1 MGLVNRLLPISL
13 RSVVIALIVL
23 LGAFLLTEVP
33 PVVAVICALV
43 VAVHTMTGIRLYQ
56 RYLGAATVTVFEYIS
71 FGFAIGAALSI
82 FTALILQPILNPS
95 IGWIIPS
102 IVILAMPKTARG
114 PTSPAHIDSP
124 GIEWLGVVSIAFL
137 YVAQDSHWPT
147 AVFATGTCLYVA
159 LAWRPKK
166 TWLMASG
173 LTLATAGFVGGIV
186 ASVRNR
192 PPFWH
197 YVTDDF
203 RVFESLSRSIWDYGP
218 QDEFGTLGTIGAQ
231 YHISTY
237 AYSGLLDRLSGAS
250 TFIVLNRAM
259 LVLTALLLSTIVW
272 AFFRRDGGANR
283 LINLGLAAMFPL
295 FFDYSFTSPSYCFGL
310 FFYLVGVFF
319 WTDHRHP
326 IKPGIQV
333 PIGILITAFI
343 MTTKI
348 SNMPTVLSGL
358 GVLALWALALRPP
371 WAKSAL
377 INFVTTLTT
386 TSIYFFVFLANSR
399 TSSQLESMYPFGWAR
414 RIAGD
419 LVTISNPI
427 TRIFAS
433 LMYTSLYLVLP
444 VVAILCLFSL
454 YRRVHSPLLI
464 FVLPALPLVLIAAL
478 FGGADASGYVVLA
491 GLGVL
496 NIAFIVFLSKYF
508 SDFNWLEVHNRKTA
522 IFAVIAGLLGLL
534 THRAVAY
541 FNGGTVKE
549 ILIRSILQ
557 SHWVA
562 ALLLAFVSYGLFRLG
577 RDRKKHPFLILFVV
591 AELMCFA
598 SINVMLLD
606 RLTKGSELTASE
618 SATAIGT
625 TDEIAVGRWLRTNT
639 DKLSLIATNHFCGP
653 ACSGADWFENDYL
666 RLNDTYIFPTSPTGY
681 GTFNFILSDYSERR
695 FLIEGARFLLVN
707 GMPREDVRKR
717 MNVSLA
723 FANEP
728 SEASLGSL
736 QNFGVDYFVID
747 KQSTTRRDWG
757 TMAPKLYENDT
768 FVVLGLI

>member
-1 MGLVNRLLPISL
+1 MGLVDTLLPISL
-13 RSVVIALIVL
+13 RSVVLAIIVL

-43 VAVHTMTGIRLYQ
+43 VAMHTITGIRLYQ

-102 IVILAMPKTARG
+102 IVVLAMPKIARG
-114 PTSPAHIDSP
+114 PTSSAQIDSP
-124 GIEWLGVVSIAFL
+124 RIEWLGVVSIAFL

-147 AVFATGTCLYVA
+147 AVFAAGICLYVA
-159 LAWRPKK
+159 LAYRPKK
-166 TWLMASG
+166 TWLRASG

-186 ASVRNR
+186 ASVHNR

-197 YVTDDF
+197 YLTDDF
-203 RVFESLSRSIWDYGP
+203 QFFESLSRSIWNYGP
-218 QDEFGTLGTIGAQ
+218 HDEFGTLGTIGAQ

-250 TFIVLNRAM
+250 AFIVLNRAM

-272 AFFRRDGGANR
+272 AFIRRGGGENR

-326 IKPGIQV
+326 INPRIQV
-333 PIGILITAFI
+333 LIGILITAFI

-358 GVLALWALALRPP
+358 GVLALWALLLKPR
-371 WAKSAL
+371 WAKSTL
-377 INFVTTLTT
+377 INFATTSTT
-386 TSIYFFVFLANSR
+386 TGVYFLIFLANSR
-399 TSSQLESMYPFGWAR
+399 TGSLLESMYPFGWAR

-444 VVAILCLFSL
+444 VASVLFL
-454 YRRVHSPLLI
+454 FTIYRRLHSPLLI
-464 FVLPALPLVLIAAL
+464 FVLPALPLSLITAL
-478 FGGADASGYVVLA
+478 FGGSDASGYFVSSCL
-491 GLGVL
+491 GLL
-496 NIAFIVFLSKYF
+496 NITFIVFLSKFF
-508 SDFNWLEVHNRKTA
+508 SDFNWHERHNRQITL
-522 IFAVIAGLLGLL
+522 FAVIAGLLGLL

-541 FNGGTVKE
+541 FNGGAAKE

-557 SHWVA
+557 AHWVA
-562 ALLLAFVSYGLFRLG
+562 ALLLASVAYGLFRLG
-577 RDRKKHPFLILFVV
+577 RVRKKHPFLILFVV

-606 RLTKGSELTASE
+606 RLTKGSELSTAE
-618 SATAIGT
+618 SATAIGSM
-625 TDEIAVGRWLRTNT
+625 DEIAVGQWLRTNT
-639 DKLSLIATNHFCGP
+639 KKSSLIATNYFCGL
-653 ACSGADWFENDYL
+653 ACSGADWFENDFL
-666 RLNDTYIFPTSPTGY
+666 RLDDTVIFPASPTRY
-681 GTFNFILSDYSERR
+681 GASNFILSAYAERR
-695 FLIEGARFLLVN
+695 FLIEGSRLLLVN
-707 GMPREDVRKR
+707 GMPHEDVRKR
-717 MNVSLA
+717 MNIALA
-723 FANEP
+723 FANKP
-728 SEASLGSL
+728 STASQGLL
-736 QNFGVDYFVID
+736 LNFEVNYFVID
-747 KQSTTRRDWG
+747 KQSTSRRDWG
-757 TMAPKLYENDT
+757 PMAAKLYENDT
-768 FVVLGLI
+768 FVVLRLI